1 MRQVRWAV
9 VVLYVASIYLTI
21 PFATRAWLALSDWL
35 HVSPGRLSAALLST
49 AAVVVAVA
57 ILRRSRP
64 STSTTVGLAGSGAA
78 YAHLLAYAFV
88 EPIERIHLIEYG
100 ALPWLIWW
108 ALGRQQTVQTLTV
121 TWVLSAG
128 VGIFDELIQHF
139 TPGRF
144 GELRDILINW
154 ESSALGLAL
163 MALAARNHRTAEPE
177 A

>member
-1 MRQVRWAV
+1 MRWAA

-35 HVSPGRLSAALLST
+35 HVSQGRLSAALLST
-49 AAVVVAVA
+49 AAVAVAVA

-78 YAHLLAYAFV
+78 YAYLLAYAFV

-121 TWVLSAG
+121 AWVLSAG
-128 VGIFDELIQHF
+128 IGIFDELIQHF

-177 A
+177 T